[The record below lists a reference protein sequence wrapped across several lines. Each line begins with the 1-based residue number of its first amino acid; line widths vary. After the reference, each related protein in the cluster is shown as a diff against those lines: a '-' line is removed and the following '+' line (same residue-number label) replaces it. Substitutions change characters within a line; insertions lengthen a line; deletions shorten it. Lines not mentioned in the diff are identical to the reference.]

1 MVKIC
6 PVSTQMTN
14 EKVSRMNALFTVLL
28 VVACLIS
35 GSILYAMLLFIDFL
49 LRNVNQGRLSPIIRM
64 NKYMVGALSLEPRMI
79 NAGPKVF
86 AARVGFVLSFLVMVL
101 SITATHA
108 AAMVPAGVLGLFSF
122 LEMAFGYCVACKLYP
137 FILPLNE
144 KINRFIH

>member
-14 EKVSRMNALFTVLL
+14 EKVSRMNALFTVLFVL
-28 VVACLIS
+28 AYVIS
-35 GSILYAMLLFIDFL
+35 GSSLYAMLLFIDFL

-108 AAMVPAGVLGLFSF
+108 AAMVPTGVLGLVSF

-137 FILPLNE
+137 FILPFND
-144 KINRFIH
+144 KINSLIH

>member
-14 EKVSRMNALFTVLL
+14 VKVSRMNALFTVLL

-64 NKYMVGALSLEPRMI
+64 NKYMVGVLSLEPRMI

-86 AARVGFVLSFLVMVL
+86 AARVGFVLSFLALVL
-101 SITATHA
+101 SITTTHT
-108 AAMVPAGVLGLFSF
+108 AAMVPMGILGLFSF

-144 KINRFIH
+144 KINRIIH